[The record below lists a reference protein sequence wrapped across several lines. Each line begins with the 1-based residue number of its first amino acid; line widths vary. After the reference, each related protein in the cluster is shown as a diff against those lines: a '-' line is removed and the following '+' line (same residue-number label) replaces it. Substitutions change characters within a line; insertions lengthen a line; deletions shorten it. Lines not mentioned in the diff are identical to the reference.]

1 MKTISID
8 LNKEKNTILESI
20 KILPLADLHLGDKL
34 ANLKAIKKVLEQIK
48 NEENTYT
55 IINGDLANV
64 ALKNSKSDTY
74 DESLTPMQQ
83 IIEISAMLK
92 PIKDKIL
99 VISTGNHEDRITRDT
114 SIDIIRVVA
123 RELGIEDRY
132 ADGMWY
138 LFLSFGKSLDKGRKI
153 TYQISGVHGNAGGRM
168 SGGKI
173 NALERLSTVSI
184 ADLYIMSH
192 THKPIITK
200 SVIYVPDEQ
209 HKTVLKKELF
219 YLMTNS
225 FLEYGGYAEKLA
237 LSPSNTTMTEAEL
250 SGKAKR
256 IKLTMWG
263 IDILRRNV
271 RGKKWK

>member
-1 MKTISID
+1 MNIISVD
-8 LNKEKNTILESI
+8 LNKERQETVEHI
-20 KILPLADLHLGDKL
+20 KIKPISDIHLGDRL
-34 ANLKAIKKVLEQIK
+34 ANIKYLKSILEEIRTEK
-48 NEENTYT
+48 DTYT
-55 IINGDLANV
+55 ILNGDLANV
-64 ALKNSKSDTY
+64 GLKNSKSDVY
-74 DESLTPMQQ
+74 AEERTPMQQ
-83 IIEISAMLK
+83 MIELSALLK

-99 VISTGNHEDRITRDT
+99 VIGSGNHEDRIQRDT

-138 LFLSFGKSLDKGRKI
+138 LFLSFGKSAAKGRPI
-153 TYQISGVHGNAGGRM
+153 QYQISGVHGNAGGRM

-209 HKTVLKKELF
+209 HKTITKKELF

-256 IKLTMWG
+256 IKLTM
-263 IDILRRNV
+263 
-271 RGKKWK
+271 